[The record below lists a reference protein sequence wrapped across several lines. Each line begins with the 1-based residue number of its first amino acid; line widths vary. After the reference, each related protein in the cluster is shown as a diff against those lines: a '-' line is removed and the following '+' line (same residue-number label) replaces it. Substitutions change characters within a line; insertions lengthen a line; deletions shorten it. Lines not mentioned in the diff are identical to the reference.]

1 MDTENTLRQITKI
14 KKGYIFSIAFS
25 IILLVSF
32 FSIIELNSNRQTI
45 FHQLREYAYSLIHT
59 VSMSSANTVI
69 SDREIEALLSQHL
82 IGVARNVQWL
92 DSISVLTNNDIIRI
106 AEENDVYRINLFD
119 KDGIRIKS
127 NNFDT
132 THKGSKSKHTQKK
145 FIEPILNGKES
156 EIIIGLKESRFED
169 GFRYAVAVK
178 RSNNRG
184 GAIVVNLDAESLLE
198 FRQKTGFG
206 KMIQDIGNSE
216 GIAYIMLQNDS
227 DIIAANKNVNELG
240 RINDDEFLKISCNDT
255 IPKSRLIEFQG
266 EKVFEVLKA
275 FNVENNKIG
284 LFRIG
289 LSIHQIEELE
299 ASMIQRAVVV
309 SAILIIASL
318 FVIFLIIKSQ
328 NIKLTKELQKYE
340 RHSKVN
346 EKLIAMGELASGVAH
361 EVRNPLN
368 TISMIGQ
375 RIKKNTEGE
384 TIDKESLGSMSDILR
399 SESSRVN
406 GIIEQFLKFSR
417 PPKLKI
423 ESIKSDVF
431 FKEIIEAAEVMS
443 EGKNFLLK
451 AEIKENEILEIDI
464 EQFKQ
469 VMINLI
475 KNAFEAVETG
485 GIINIEF
492 YIRNNK
498 KIISISDNGKG
509 IEENA
514 MSKIFNLYYTT
525 KDTGTGLGLSIVQQ
539 IVSRHNGIISVESK
553 LNKGTKFIIEL

>member
-1 MDTENTLRQITKI
+1 MDAENTLRKLTKI
-14 KKGYIFSIAFS
+14 KKVYVFSIAIS
-25 IILLVSF
+25 IILLVTI
-32 FSIIELNSNRQTI
+32 FSLIELNSNRQTI
-45 FHQLREYAYSLIHT
+45 FHQLREYAYSLVNT

-82 IGVARNVQWL
+82 IGVARNAQWL
-92 DSISVLTNNDIIRI
+92 DSISDLTNNDVTRI
-106 AEENDVYRINLFD
+106 ADENDVYRINFFD

-132 THKGSKSKHTQKK
+132 THKNSKSKHTQSK
-145 FIEPILNGKES
+145 FIEPILKGTES
-156 EIIIGLKESRFED
+156 EIIIGLKESRFEE

-206 KMIQDIGNSE
+206 KMIQDIGNSD

-240 RINDDEFLKISCNDT
+240 KINEDEFLMISCNDT
-255 IPKSRLIEFQG
+255 LPKSRLIEFEG
-266 EKVFEVLKA
+266 EDVFEVVKT
-275 FNVENNKIG
+275 FNVENKKIG

-289 LSIHQIEELE
+289 LTIHQIKELE
-299 ASMIQRAVVV
+299 TAMIKRALVL
-309 SAILIIASL
+309 SSILIIVSL

-328 NIKLTKELQKYE
+328 NKKLAEELQKFE
-340 RHSKVN
+340 RHSKEN

-375 RIKKNTEGE
+375 RIKKNSEGE
-384 TIDKESLGSMSDILR
+384 TLNRESLSKMSEVLR

-406 GIIEQFLKFSR
+406 GIIEQFLKFAR

-423 ESIKSDVF
+423 VSINSEDF
-431 FKEIIEAAEVMS
+431 FKDIIGVAEVMTA
-443 EGKNFLLK
+443 EKNIVLK
-451 AEIKENEILEIDI
+451 TEIKSGEKLEIDI

-469 VMINLI
+469 VMVNLL
-475 KNAFEAVETG
+475 KNAVEAVGKEGT
-485 GIINIEF
+485 INIEF
-492 YIRNNK
+492 YVKNNK
-498 KIISISDNGKG
+498 KIISVSDNGKG

-514 MSKIFNLYYTT
+514 ISKIFNLYHTT
-525 KDTGTGLGLSIVQQ
+525 KDNGTGLGLSIVQQ
-539 IVSRHNGIISVESK
+539 IISRHNGIISVESK
-553 LNKGTKFIIEL
+553 INKGTKFIIEL